1 MTYQPFNSS
10 GFPSLSRRLA
20 QEPHADDPKADAQ
33 ERDRLYASGYPIAR
47 AVSKTLQSS
56 LDLYNGSTWP
66 LPELMSEEANVERRA
81 ENAEKIRKALK
92 GCTNFGVSTHGASC
106 KGEYLDSYLVRS
118 YKVGGIFGKLGPQVS
133 GSGINSS
140 YDAGMDFSSAIPT
153 AHEVPLNTE
162 AKQDTSHVALE
173 TMNHETS
180 GSVMESM
187 CNAATIQVEPILS
200 LTLED
205 TSTEMNTPAQA
216 QQILLHHFEVGF
228 DGVEAIIH
236 GQARFHGAI
245 AQAHLSWNSH
255 VVAAGKNTCANHEQ
269 SLGLGDIDT
278 RSGDQW
284 WIFFGVQYKQPT
296 HNANDDRKT
305 RWLCFG
311 LPKVAALFIGQDEEM
326 VDVEIGGGRAGDGR
340 LIETAVVAMRRTLLK
355 LSRGGVAPIDIING
369 DEGWEEDLVQDM
381 RAAMSTF
388 SLRVSFLAEKEQ

>member
-10 GFPSLSRRLA
+10 GSPSLSRRLA

-33 ERDRLYASGYPIAR
+33 ERDRLYASRYPLAQ

-66 LPELMSEEANVERRA
+66 LPELMIEEANVERRT
-81 ENAEKIRKALK
+81 ENAEKIRETLK
-92 GCTNFGVSTHGASC
+92 GCTNFGVYSYRASG
-106 KGEYLDSYLVRS
+106 KGGYLDPHLVRS

-140 YDAGMDFSSAIPT
+140 YDAGMDSSSAIPT

-173 TMNHETS
+173 TMSYEIP

-187 CNAATIQVEPILS
+187 CNAATIQAEPILS

-245 AQAHLSWNSH
+245 AQAHLSWKSH
-255 VVAAGKNTCANHEQ
+255 LTAVGKNTCANHEQ

-284 WIFFGVQYKQPT
+284 WIFFGVQYKHPA

-311 LPKVAALFIGQDEEM
+311 LPKVAAMFIGQDEEM
-326 VDVEIGGGRAGDGR
+326 VEVEIGGGECHSLQDN
-340 LIETAVVAMRRTLLK
+340 EHDELK
-355 LSRGGVAPIDIING
+355 LHPQDAPATDN
-369 DEGWEEDLVQDM
+369 
-381 RAAMSTF
+381 
-388 SLRVSFLAEKEQ
+388 SLKRQS